1 MTRVEVL
8 LATYMS
14 ADYLAEFLESL
25 LAQSYGDFH
34 LVVSDDVSTDE
45 TWDILQSYA
54 PRFANPPRLIRR
66 DTPSG
71 SAQANFASLIALSQ
85 ADYVFLADH
94 DDIWQPHKIARSLQA
109 MQAAEAAAA
118 PGTPI
123 LVHSDLSVIDGQG
136 RAQHPSYWA
145 FKGISPGHGTRLNTA
160 LVHATVTGC
169 TALMNAPLLARCKT
183 MPDDAIMHDWFINL
197 VAVLFGQ
204 VVPIPEPLI
213 CYRIHGRNASRPRKV
228 SFLASFSQLNRLRR
242 LRHGMR
248 QRARQAALLLETYG
262 PDLDPQ
268 DRAVLTRFAALY
280 DVGWLRRKVRL
291 LRGRHFWPGLWRNTI
306 QILAA

>member
-14 ADYLAEFLESL
+14 ADYLAEFLDSL
-25 LAQSYGDFH
+25 LAQSHSDFH

-45 TWDILQSYA
+45 TWDILTAYA

-71 SAQANFASLIALSQ
+71 SAQANFASLIAQSQ

-94 DDIWQPHKIARSLQA
+94 DDIWEPDKIARSLDA
-109 MQAAEAAAA
+109 MHAAEAAA
-118 PGTPI
+118 PGTAI

-136 RAQHPSYWA
+136 RPQHPSYWA
-145 FKGISPGHGTRLNTA
+145 FKGIAPGHGTRLNTA

-169 TALMNAPLLARCKT
+169 TALMNAPLLARCKS

-204 VVPIPEPLI
+204 VVPIPQPLI
-213 CYRIHGRNASRPRKV
+213 RYRIHGRNASRPRQV
-228 SFLASFSQLNRLRR
+228 SVLASFGQLDRVRR

-248 QRARQAALLLETYG
+248 QRARQAALLLDTYG
-262 PDLDPQ
+262 ADLSPE

-280 DVGWLRRKVRL
+280 EVGFVRRKLRL
-291 LRGRHFWPGLWRNTI
+291 LRGRHFWPGLWRNTV